1 MKWSAWRPQI
11 PPALRV
17 SWSIWDT
24 LVVFLGGWI
33 VLPFAVVLV
42 LRLVAAFNSQA
53 EATIRGL
60 ATGDITAT
68 FALSLINA
76 VGAMLLV
83 WYYLRRYG
91 KSWAEVGWRRVDLLK
106 AAGYML
112 AAFILFALLIGPL
125 LQLVALLDPN
135 FQPNQP
141 QENDFL
147 SAAGNHKV
155 LAFLAL
161 VVLPPIVEET
171 VFRGFIFPALAKRW
185 GFWIGAI
192 ISSILFGFAHL
203 QANVSIYTFVL
214 GVLLCYLYVRLK
226 SIWPGI
232 GLHML
237 NNYLAYVALT
247 TLR

>member
-1 MKWSAWRPQI
+1 MKWSALRPQF
-11 PPALRV
+11 PSVLRV
-17 SWSIWDT
+17 PWSIWDA
-24 LVVFLGGWI
+24 LVVFLVGWI
-33 VLPFAVVLV
+33 VLPFALVLV
-42 LRLVAAFNSQA
+42 LRLAASFNSQA
-53 EATIRGL
+53 EAVINGL
-60 ATGDITAT
+60 AAGDITAT
-68 FALSLINA
+68 FALALVNA
-76 VGAMLLV
+76 LGAMLLV
-83 WYYLRRYG
+83 GYYLRRYG

-112 AAFILFALLIGPL
+112 AAFILFVLLIGPL

-147 SAAGNHKV
+147 QAAGNHKV

-171 VFRGFIFPALAKRW
+171 VFRGFIFPAIAKRW
-185 GFWIGAI
+185 GFWVGAI